1 MIELKARGLKKN
13 LNDYVEKYIGEEVQK
28 VRHNPRSINLTPLP
42 LPRWT
47 TTTASS
53 SSENFETVDFAID

>member
-1 MIELKARGLKKN
+1 MSQEN
-13 LNDYVEKYIGEEVQK
+13 LNDYIEEYISEEVQK
-28 VRHNPRSINLTPLP
+28 VRQNPRSITPLH

-53 SSENFETVDFAID
+53 RLENFRKSGILLLIEFPRNHAI